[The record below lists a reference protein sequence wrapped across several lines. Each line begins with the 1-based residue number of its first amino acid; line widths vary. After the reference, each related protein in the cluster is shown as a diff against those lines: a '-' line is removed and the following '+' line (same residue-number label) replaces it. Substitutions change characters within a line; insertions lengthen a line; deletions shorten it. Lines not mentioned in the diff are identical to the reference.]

1 MVVRIMTIIGLI
13 AGVLTTLCWVPQVVR
28 SWRTKSTRDFSWT
41 YLIVLSTGVA
51 LWIVYGITR
60 SDIAVFLTNTV
71 TLCLLL
77 FVIGMKLGEERK
89 ARARSD

>member
-1 MVVRIMTIIGLI
+1 MTIIGLI
-13 AGVLTTLCWVPQVVR
+13 AGILTTLCWVPQVVR

-60 SDIAVFLTNTV
+60 SDIAVLLTNTA

-77 FVIGMKLGEERK
+77 FLISIKLNEDSR
-89 ARARSD
+89 ARARSG